1 MELESFSSIWL
12 GEELF
17 YLFIAKGGISMR
29 EELLLELM
37 EYLERKDFDRLKEW
51 LEHIHPVDLAELLA
65 ELDDADILAI
75 YEGLDCE
82 QLAALIES
90 AEEDAQTRLL
100 KLLDLDEIIH
110 VFSFMSSDDITD
122 IMGNLPINEIK
133 QLLKM
138 MKEESAGTIRHLLG
152 YDTETAGGLMTT
164 EFIALKKHYTT
175 TEALLKIK
183 SIGPRTEIIETIF
196 VIDDN
201 KHLVGTVDLRDI
213 LIAPDHQ
220 PLKEI
225 TNYNII
231 SVLPGTDQE
240 EVAQIV
246 SKYDLTVLPVVNR
259 KGVLLGIITVDD
271 VIDVIEAE
279 NTEDMF
285 KMVGIT
291 EDEEVISTIGNSVR
305 KRLPWLSVNLVT
317 AFIASFVVGMFEST
331 IGQAVTLATFLP
343 IVAGLGGNSG
353 QQTLAVMIRGL
364 ALGEIDFTNSKEILG
379 KELVVGLTNGA
390 TVGLLCGMIAFFWHG
405 NPYLGLVIFLAMVAN
420 MVMGAMVGSLIPLGL
435 KAIGVDP
442 ALASSIFLT
451 ATTDTFGFFAFLT
464 LASMFLRHLL

>member
-1 MELESFSSIWL
+1 MH
-12 GEELF
+12 EELV
-17 YLFIAKGGISMR
+17 
-29 EELLLELM
+29 LELM
-37 EYLERKDFDRLKEW
+37 EYLERKDFDRIKEW
-51 LEHIHPVDLAELLA
+51 LENVHPVDLAEILG
-65 ELDDADILAI
+65 ELEDEEVLIV
-75 YEGLDCE
+75 YEVMDYE
-82 QLAALIES
+82 EVAALIEN
-90 AEEDAQTRLL
+90 ADEDAQPRLL

-110 VFSFMSSDDITD
+110 VFSFMSADDITD

-164 EFIALKKHYTT
+164 EFIALKEHYTT
-175 TEALLKIK
+175 AEALLKIK
-183 SIGPRTEIIETIF
+183 SIGPKTEIIETIF
-196 VIDDN
+196 VIDDA

-213 LIAPDHQ
+213 LVAPDHK

-225 TNYNII
+225 TNYTII

-259 KGVLLGIITVDD
+259 KDVLLGIITVDD

-291 EDEEVISTIGNSVR
+291 EDEEVVSSVGNSIR
-305 KRLPWLSVNLVT
+305 KRLPWLSVNLIT
-317 AFIASFVVGMFEST
+317 AFIASYVVGMFEST
-331 IGQAVTLATFLP
+331 IGQVVTLATFLP

-364 ALGEIDFTNSKEILG
+364 ALGEIDFKNSKGLLG
-379 KELVVGLTNGA
+379 KEVLVGLTNGA
-390 TVGLLCGMIAFFWHG
+390 TVGLLCGIVAFFWHG
-405 NPYLGLVIFLAMVAN
+405 NPYLGLVIFLAMIAN

-435 KAIGVDP
+435 KAVGVDP

-464 LASMFLRHLL
+464 LANMFLKYLM

>member
-1 MELESFSSIWL
+1 
-12 GEELF
+12 
-17 YLFIAKGGISMR
+17 MR

-37 EYLERKDFDRLKEW
+37 EYLERKDFDRIKEW
-51 LEHIHPVDLAELLA
+51 LENVHPVDLAEILV
-65 ELDDADILAI
+65 ELDDDDLLNV
-75 YEGLDCE
+75 YEVMDYE
-82 QLAALIES
+82 EVASLIEN
-90 AEEDAQTRLL
+90 AEEDAQPRLL

-164 EFIALKKHYTT
+164 EFIALKEHYTT

-183 SIGPRTEIIETIF
+183 SIGPKTEIIETIF
-196 VIDDN
+196 VIDDG

-213 LIAPDHQ
+213 LTASDHQ
-220 PLKEI
+220 PLREI
-225 TNYNII
+225 TNYTLIT
-231 SVLPGTDQE
+231 VLPGVDQE

-259 KGVLLGIITVDD
+259 KGILLGIITVDD

-291 EDEEVISTIGNSVR
+291 EDEEVVSTVTNSIR
-305 KRLPWLSVNLVT
+305 KRLPWLSVNLIT
-317 AFIASFVVGMFEST
+317 AFIASYVVGMFEST
-331 IGQAVTLATFLP
+331 IGQVVTLATFLP

-364 ALGEIDFTNSKEILG
+364 ALGEIDFKNSREILA
-379 KELVVGLTNGA
+379 KELVIGLTNGA
-390 TVGLLCGMIAFFWHG
+390 TVGILCGLVAFVWHG
-405 NPYLGLVIFLAMVAN
+405 NPYLGLVIFLAMIAN
-420 MVMGAMVGSLIPLGL
+420 MIMGAMVGSLIPLGL

-464 LASMFLRHLL
+464 LASMFLRYLM